1 MPKTAI
7 VVPTFNEKENLPALL
22 AALAELPLDTMIIV
36 VDDHSPDG
44 TGAIA
49 DEFAARHAQTRVI
62 HRASKLGLGTAYV
75 AGFEQAL
82 AAGADLIVTM
92 DADFSHNPR
101 YIPSL
106 VALCERFDVGIGS
119 RYVAGGGIDADWGL
133 HRKLLSATANR
144 FARTV
149 LGLRTHDCTAGF
161 RCYRATVLRNIPLN
175 DIRSNG
181 YSFLVEM
188 LYLCE
193 SCGYTVGET
202 PILFEDRREG
212 TSKISQMEIVKGV
225 RTVLRLAVRRI
236 RTS

>member
-7 VVPTFNEKENLPALL
+7 VVPTYNEKENLPTLL
-22 AALAELPLDTMIIV
+22 NTLLQLPLDATVIV
-36 VDDHSPDG
+36 VDDNSPDG

-49 DEFAARHAQTRVI
+49 DEFATRHAQIRVI
-62 HRASKLGLGTAYV
+62 HRLGKLGLGTAYV
-75 AGFEQAL
+75 AGFKKAL
-82 AAGADLIVTM
+82 AAEADRVVTM
-92 DADFSHNPR
+92 DADFSHNPH

-133 HRKLLSATANR
+133 HRKLLSAAANR

-149 LGLRTHDCTAGF
+149 LGLRAHDCTAGF
-161 RCYRATVLRNIPLN
+161 RCYRADVLRSIPLD

-188 LYLCE
+188 LFLCQ
-193 SCGYTVGET
+193 SYGFSVGET

-212 TSKISQMEIVKGV
+212 ISKISQVEIVKGV
-225 RTVLRLAVRRI
+225 RTVLRLGTRRLWAG
-236 RTS
+236 